1 MTKDKQLKNE
11 IYKERLEMRKKIFI
25 LFLILIPFN
34 VFALTKAPI
43 DITNETVTSLSK
55 ALNEEIITSKQLIN
69 IYLERINEYNA
80 QYDALITINENAINE
95 AKELDKERQN
105 GNIKSSIHGIPII
118 VKDNIDVLGTATTAG
133 SKALSDNYPNEDAL
147 IIQKLK
153 EAGAII
159 IAKANMSKFAF
170 YASSSSSDYGTV
182 KNAYNLAYSSYGSS
196 GGSAVSVALN
206 FAPIAI
212 GTDTNASVRLP
223 AQAASLIGYRPTLGL
238 ISRTGIIPYDPE
250 RDTPGVIGK
259 TIEDILTITNIIKGK
274 DEKDNKTYDSKNL
287 KITDINPQNLTLGI
301 SETFLNGSNDNTLPE
316 NKEINA
322 EVKNLL
328 TNALDKIKDSGITI
342 KVIDNYYTIDIDNEV
357 AKSYSGYQF
366 CDKFNEYILNHQGT
380 IKTFEELAALNPG
393 LEGYAEECNSKT
405 DQIYKDG
412 LKQEYKDYIE
422 GIMEENN
429 LDAIIYPSS
438 KNKILELGTT
448 GIINLSAHASSTI
461 NYPSITIPI
470 GYDSDNL
477 PYSLEIMTKT
487 QNDEFLLSLANKI
500 NSLNLYESKNPL
512 PSLYEVDEEVT
523 KLIQKYDKRYNKK
536 NILFNK
542 KWLKKVK
549 NYFKDYQN
557 IEKPETEAKKLNQNY
572 YISLITTFIIQCII
586 AITILAILLVVK
598 KHLKIQKKRRKPWIF
613 RLNSVFWKNNWNIRL
628 ISEKHIKKRK

>member
-25 LFLILIPFN
+25 LFLILIPIN
-34 VFALTKAPI
+34 AFALTKAPI
-43 DITNETVTSLSK
+43 DITKETVASLSK
-55 ALNEEIITSKQLIN
+55 SLDEEIITSEELIN
-69 IYLERINEYNA
+69 IYLERIKKYND
-80 QYDALITINENAINE
+80 QYNALITINESAINE

-147 IIQKLK
+147 IIRKLK
-153 EAGAII
+153 DAGAII

-250 RDTPGVIGK
+250 RDTPGIIGK
-259 TIEDILTITNIIKGK
+259 TIEDIITITNIIKGK
-274 DEKDNKTYDSKNL
+274 DENDDKTYDSETL
-287 KITDINPQNLTLGI
+287 KISEINLQNITLGI
-301 SETFLNGSNDNTLPE
+301 SETFLNGCNENILPE

-328 TNALDKIKDSGITI
+328 TSALDKIKDSGITI
-342 KVIDNYYTIDIDNEV
+342 KVIENYYTTTVDSDV

-366 CDKFNEYILNHQGT
+366 CDKFNEYILNHQGS
-380 IKTFEELAALNPG
+380 IKTFEELAALTPG
-393 LEGYAEECNSKT
+393 LEGYVEECNSKT

-422 GIMEENN
+422 DIMKENN

-500 NSLNLYESKNPL
+500 NSLRLYESKNPL
-512 PSLYEVDEEVT
+512 SSLYEVDEEVT

-536 NILFNK
+536 NTLFNK

-572 YISLITTFIIQCII
+572 YVSLIITFIIQCIV
-586 AITILAILLVVK
+586 AITILAILLLVR
-598 KHLKIQKKRRKPWIF
+598 KHLKIQKKRRK
-613 RLNSVFWKNNWNIRL
+613 R
-628 ISEKHIKKRK
+628 RK

>member
-43 DITNETVTSLSK
+43 DITKETVASLSK
-55 ALNEEIITSKQLIN
+55 YLDEEIITSEQLIN
-69 IYLERINEYNA
+69 IYLERIKEYND
-80 QYDALITINENAINE
+80 QYNALITINENAINE

-250 RDTPGVIGK
+250 RDTPGIIGK
-259 TIEDILTITNIIKGK
+259 TIEDIITITNIIKGK
-274 DEKDNKTYDSKNL
+274 DEKDNKTYDSENL
-287 KITDINPQNLTLGI
+287 KITDITPHNLTLGI
-301 SETFLNGSNDNTLPE
+301 SETFLNSSNDNILPE

-328 TNALDKIKDSGITI
+328 TSALDKIKDSGITI
-342 KVIDNYYTIDIDNEV
+342 KVIENYYTTTVDSDV

-366 CDKFNEYILNHQGT
+366 CDKFNEYILNHQGS
-380 IKTFEELAALNPG
+380 IKNFQELAKVTPG
-393 LEGYAEECNSKT
+393 LEGYVEECNSKT

-412 LKQEYKDYIE
+412 LKQEYKVYIE

-536 NILFNK
+536 NTLFNK
-542 KWLKKVK
+542 KWLKKAK

-572 YISLITTFIIQCII
+572 YVSLITTFIIQCII
-586 AITILAILLVVK
+586 AITILAILLLVR
-598 KHLKIQKKRRKPWIF
+598 KHLKIQKKRRK
-613 RLNSVFWKNNWNIRL
+613 R
-628 ISEKHIKKRK
+628 RK

>member
-1 MTKDKQLKNE
+1 MTKDTQLKNE

-43 DITNETVTSLSK
+43 DITKETVASLSK
-55 ALNEEIITSKQLIN
+55 ALNEEIITSEQLIN

-80 QYDALITINENAINE
+80 QYNALITINENAINE
-95 AKELDKERQN
+95 AKELDEERQN
-105 GNIKSSIHGIPII
+105 GNIKSAIHGIPII

-153 EAGAII
+153 DAGAII

-182 KNAYNLAYSSYGSS
+182 KNAFNLAYSSYGSS

-250 RDTPGVIGK
+250 RDTPGIIGK
-259 TIEDILTITNIIKGK
+259 TIEDIITITNIIKGK
-274 DEKDNKTYDSKNL
+274 DENDDKTYDSETL
-287 KITDINPQNLTLGI
+287 KISEINLQNITLGI
-301 SETFLNGSNDNTLPE
+301 SETFLNGSNENILPE

-328 TNALDKIKDSGITI
+328 TSALDKIKDSGITI
-342 KVIDNYYTIDIDNEV
+342 KVIENYYTTTVDSDI

-366 CDKFNEYILNHQGT
+366 CDKFNEYILNHQGI
-380 IKTFEELAALNPG
+380 IKTFEELAALTPG
-393 LEGYAEECNSKT
+393 LEGYVEDCNSKMN
-405 DQIYKDG
+405 QSYKDE
-412 LKQEYKDYIE
+412 LKENYKDYIE
-422 GIMEENN
+422 DIMKENN

-500 NSLNLYESKNPL
+500 NSLRLYESKNPL
-512 PSLYEVDEEVT
+512 SSLYEVDEEVT

-536 NILFNK
+536 NTLFNK

-572 YISLITTFIIQCII
+572 YVSLIITFIIQCIV
-586 AITILAILLVVK
+586 AITILAILLLVR
-598 KHLKIQKKRRKPWIF
+598 KHLKIQKKRRK
-613 RLNSVFWKNNWNIRL
+613 R
-628 ISEKHIKKRK
+628 RK

>member
-43 DITNETVTSLSK
+43 DITKETVASLSK
-55 ALNEEIITSKQLIN
+55 SLDEEIITSEELIN
-69 IYLERINEYNA
+69 IYLERIKKYND
-80 QYDALITINENAINE
+80 QYNALITINENAINE

-147 IIQKLK
+147 IIRKLK
-153 EAGAII
+153 DAGAII

-250 RDTPGVIGK
+250 RDTPGIIGK
-259 TIEDILTITNIIKGK
+259 TIEDIITITNIIKGK
-274 DEKDNKTYDSKNL
+274 DENDNKTYDSETL
-287 KITDINPQNLTLGI
+287 KISKINLQNITLGI
-301 SETFLNGSNDNTLPE
+301 SETFLNGSNENILSE
-316 NKEINA
+316 NKETNE

-328 TNALDKIKDSGITI
+328 TSALDKIKDSGITI
-342 KVIDNYYTIDIDNEV
+342 KAIENYYTTTVDSDV

-366 CDKFNEYILNHQGT
+366 CDKFNEYILNHQGS
-380 IKTFEELAALNPG
+380 IKNFQELAEVTPG
-393 LEGYAEECNSKT
+393 LEGYVEECNSKT
-405 DQIYKDG
+405 NQIYKDG

-422 GIMEENN
+422 DIMKENN

-487 QNDEFLLSLANKI
+487 KNDSLLLSIANKI

-512 PSLYEVDEEVT
+512 SSLYEVDEEVT

-536 NILFNK
+536 NTLFNK

-572 YISLITTFIIQCII
+572 YVSLIITFIIQCIV
-586 AITILAILLVVK
+586 AITILAILLLVR
-598 KHLKIQKKRRKPWIF
+598 KHLKIQKKRRK
-613 RLNSVFWKNNWNIRL
+613 R
-628 ISEKHIKKRK
+628 RK

>member
-43 DITNETVTSLSK
+43 DITKETVASLSK
-55 ALNEEIITSKQLIN
+55 SLDEEIITSEELIN
-69 IYLERINEYNA
+69 IYLERIKKYND
-80 QYDALITINENAINE
+80 QYNALITINENAINE
-95 AKELDKERQN
+95 AKELDEERQN
-105 GNIKSSIHGIPII
+105 GNIKSAIHGIPII

-250 RDTPGVIGK
+250 RDTPGIIGK

-274 DEKDNKTYDSKNL
+274 DENDDKTYDSETL
-287 KITDINPQNLTLGI
+287 KISEINLQNITLGI
-301 SETFLNGSNDNTLPE
+301 SETFLNGSNENILSE
-316 NKEINA
+316 NKETNE

-328 TNALDKIKDSGITI
+328 TSALDKIKDSGITI
-342 KVIDNYYTIDIDNEV
+342 KVIENYYTTTVDSDV

-366 CDKFNEYILNHQGT
+366 CDKFNEYILNHQGS
-380 IKTFEELAALNPG
+380 IKNFQELAEVTPG

-422 GIMEENN
+422 DIMKENN

-487 QNDEFLLSLANKI
+487 KNDSLLLSIANKI

-512 PSLYEVDEEVT
+512 SSLYEVDEEVT

-536 NILFNK
+536 NTLFNK

-572 YISLITTFIIQCII
+572 YVSLIITFIIQCIVALMVI
-586 AITILAILLVVK
+586 IILLLVR
-598 KHLKIQKKRRKPWIF
+598 KHLKIQKKRRK
-613 RLNSVFWKNNWNIRL
+613 R
-628 ISEKHIKKRK
+628 RK

>member
-11 IYKERLEMRKKIFI
+11 IYKGRLEMRKKIFI

-43 DITNETVTSLSK
+43 DITKETVASLSK
-55 ALNEEIITSKQLIN
+55 YLDEEIITSEQLIN

-250 RDTPGVIGK
+250 RDTPGIIGK
-259 TIEDILTITNIIKGK
+259 TIEDIITITNIIKGK
-274 DEKDNKTYDSKNL
+274 DEKDNKTYDSENL
-287 KITDINPQNLTLGI
+287 KITDITPHNLTLGI

-328 TNALDKIKDSGITI
+328 TSALDKIKDSGITI
-342 KVIDNYYTIDIDNEV
+342 KVIENYYTTTVDSDV

-572 YISLITTFIIQCII
+572 YVSLITTFIIQCII
-586 AITILAILLVVK
+586 AITILSILLLVR
-598 KHLKIQKKRRKPWIF
+598 KHLKIQKKRRK
-613 RLNSVFWKNNWNIRL
+613 R
-628 ISEKHIKKRK
+628 RK

>member
-25 LFLILIPFN
+25 LFLILIPIN
-34 VFALTKAPI
+34 TFALTKAPI
-43 DITNETVTSLSK
+43 DITKETVTSLSK
-55 ALNEEIITSKQLIN
+55 ALNEEIITSEELIN
-69 IYLERINEYNA
+69 IYLERIKKYND
-80 QYDALITINENAINE
+80 QYNALITINENAINE
-95 AKELDKERQN
+95 AKELDEERQN
-105 GNIKSSIHGIPII
+105 GNIKSAIHGIPII

-153 EAGAII
+153 DAGAII

-274 DEKDNKTYDSKNL
+274 DENDDKTYDSETL
-287 KITDINPQNLTLGI
+287 KISEINLQNITLGI
-301 SETFLNGSNDNTLPE
+301 SETFLNGSNENILSE
-316 NKEINA
+316 NKETNE

-328 TNALDKIKDSGITI
+328 TSALDKIKDSGITI
-342 KVIDNYYTIDIDNEV
+342 KVIENYYTTTVDSDV

-380 IKTFEELAALNPG
+380 IKTFEELAALTPG
-393 LEGYAEECNSKT
+393 LEGYAEECNSKMN
-405 DQIYKDG
+405 QSYKDE
-412 LKQEYKDYIE
+412 LKENYKDYIE
-422 GIMEENN
+422 DIMKENN

-500 NSLNLYESKNPL
+500 NSLRLYESKNPL
-512 PSLYEVDEEVT
+512 SSLYEVDEEVT

-536 NILFNK
+536 NTLFNK

-572 YISLITTFIIQCII
+572 YVSLIITFIIQCIV
-586 AITILAILLVVK
+586 AITILAILLLVR
-598 KHLKIQKKRRKPWIF
+598 KHLKIQKKRRK
-613 RLNSVFWKNNWNIRL
+613 R
-628 ISEKHIKKRK
+628 RK

>member
-55 ALNEEIITSKQLIN
+55 ALNEEIITSEELIN
-69 IYLERINEYNA
+69 IYLERIKEYND
-80 QYDALITINENAINE
+80 QYNALITINENAINE

-118 VKDNIDVLGTATTAG
+118 VKDNIDVLGTSTTAG

-223 AQAASLIGYRPTLGL
+223 AQAANLIGYRPTLGL

-250 RDTPGVIGK
+250 RDTPGIIGK
-259 TIEDILTITNIIKGK
+259 TIEDIITITNIIKGK
-274 DEKDNKTYDSKNL
+274 DEKDNKTYDSENL
-287 KITDINPQNLTLGI
+287 KITDITPHNLTLGI

-328 TNALDKIKDSGITI
+328 TSALDKIKDSGITI
-342 KVIDNYYTIDIDNEV
+342 KVIENYYTTTVDSDV

-366 CDKFNEYILNHQGT
+366 CDQFNEYILNHQGT

-512 PSLYEVDEEVT
+512 PSLYEVDEKVT

-586 AITILAILLVVK
+586 AITILAILLLVR
-598 KHLKIQKKRRKPWIF
+598 KHLKIQKKRRK
-613 RLNSVFWKNNWNIRL
+613 R
-628 ISEKHIKKRK
+628 RK

>member
-25 LFLILIPFN
+25 LFLILIPIN
-34 VFALTKAPI
+34 AFALTKAPI
-43 DITNETVTSLSK
+43 DITKETVTSLSK
-55 ALNEEIITSKQLIN
+55 ALNEEIITSEQLIN
-69 IYLERINEYNA
+69 IYLERIKEYNN
-80 QYDALITINENAINE
+80 QYNALITINENAINE

-153 EAGAII
+153 DAGAII

-250 RDTPGVIGK
+250 RDTPGIIGK
-259 TIEDILTITNIIKGK
+259 TIEDIITITNIIKGK
-274 DEKDNKTYDSKNL
+274 DENDDKTYDSETL
-287 KITDINPQNLTLGI
+287 KISEINLQNITLGI
-301 SETFLNGSNDNTLPE
+301 SETFLNGCNENILPE

-328 TNALDKIKDSGITI
+328 TSALDKIKDSGITI
-342 KVIDNYYTIDIDNEV
+342 KVIENYYTTTVDSDI

-366 CDKFNEYILNHQGT
+366 CDKFNEYILNHQGI
-380 IKTFEELAALNPG
+380 IKTFEELAALTPG
-393 LEGYAEECNSKT
+393 LEGYVEDCNSKMN
-405 DQIYKDG
+405 QSYKDE
-412 LKQEYKDYIE
+412 LKENYKDYIE
-422 GIMEENN
+422 DIMKENN

-500 NSLNLYESKNPL
+500 NSLRLYESKNPL
-512 PSLYEVDEEVT
+512 SSLYEVDEEVT

-536 NILFNK
+536 NTLFNK

-572 YISLITTFIIQCII
+572 YVSLIITFIIQCIV
-586 AITILAILLVVK
+586 AITILAILLLVR
-598 KHLKIQKKRRKPWIF
+598 KHLKIQKKRRK
-613 RLNSVFWKNNWNIRL
+613 R
-628 ISEKHIKKRK
+628 RK

>member
-25 LFLILIPFN
+25 LFLILIPIN
-34 VFALTKAPI
+34 AFALTKAPI
-43 DITNETVTSLSK
+43 DITKETVTSLSK
-55 ALNEEIITSKQLIN
+55 ALNEEIITSEQLIN

-153 EAGAII
+153 DAGAII

-250 RDTPGVIGK
+250 RDTPGIIGK

-274 DEKDNKTYDSKNL
+274 DENDDKTYDSETL
-287 KITDINPQNLTLGI
+287 KISEINPQNITLGI
-301 SETFLNGSNDNTLPE
+301 SETFLNGSNENILSE
-316 NKEINA
+316 NKETNE

-328 TNALDKIKDSGITI
+328 TSALDKIKDSGITI
-342 KVIDNYYTIDIDNEV
+342 KVIENYYTTTVDSDV

-366 CDKFNEYILNHQGT
+366 CDKFNEYILNHQGI
-380 IKTFEELAALNPG
+380 IKTFEELAALTPG
-393 LEGYAEECNSKT
+393 LEGYVEDCNSKMN
-405 DQIYKDG
+405 QSYKDE
-412 LKQEYKDYIE
+412 LKENYKDYIE
-422 GIMEENN
+422 DIMKENN

-500 NSLNLYESKNPL
+500 NSLRLYESKNPL

-572 YISLITTFIIQCII
+572 YFSLIITFIIQCIV
-586 AITILAILLVVK
+586 AITILAILLLVR
-598 KHLKIQKKRRKPWIF
+598 KHLKIQKKRRK
-613 RLNSVFWKNNWNIRL
+613 R
-628 ISEKHIKKRK
+628 RK

>member
-55 ALNEEIITSKQLIN
+55 ALNEEIITSEQLIN

-80 QYDALITINENAINE
+80 QYNALITINENAINE

-250 RDTPGVIGK
+250 RDTPGIIGK
-259 TIEDILTITNIIKGK
+259 TIEDIITITNIIKGK
-274 DEKDNKTYDSKNL
+274 DEKDNKTYDSENL
-287 KITDINPQNLTLGI
+287 KITDITPHNLTLGI

-412 LKQEYKDYIE
+412 LKQEYKVYIE

-500 NSLNLYESKNPL
+500 NSLNLYKSKNPL
-512 PSLYEVDEEVT
+512 PSLYEVDEKVT

-536 NILFNK
+536 NTLFNK
-542 KWLKKVK
+542 KWLKKAK

-557 IEKPETEAKKLNQNY
+557 IEKPETKAKKLNQNY
-572 YISLITTFIIQCII
+572 YVSLITTFIIQCII
-586 AITILAILLVVK
+586 AITILSILLLVR
-598 KHLKIQKKRRKPWIF
+598 KHLKIQKKRRK
-613 RLNSVFWKNNWNIRL
+613 R
-628 ISEKHIKKRK
+628 RK

>member
-25 LFLILIPFN
+25 LFLILIPIN
-34 VFALTKAPI
+34 AFALTKAPI
-43 DITNETVTSLSK
+43 DITKETVASLSK
-55 ALNEEIITSKQLIN
+55 ALNEEIITSEQLIN

-80 QYDALITINENAINE
+80 QYNALITINENAINE

-147 IIQKLK
+147 IIRKLK
-153 EAGAII
+153 DAGAII

-182 KNAYNLAYSSYGSS
+182 KNVYNLAYSSYGSS

-250 RDTPGVIGK
+250 RDTPGIIGK

-274 DEKDNKTYDSKNL
+274 DENDDKTYDSETL
-287 KITDINPQNLTLGI
+287 KISEINLQNITLGI
-301 SETFLNGSNDNTLPE
+301 SETFLNGSNENILPE

-328 TNALDKIKDSGITI
+328 TSALDKIKDSGITI
-342 KVIDNYYTIDIDNEV
+342 KVIENYYTTTVDSDI

-366 CDKFNEYILNHQGT
+366 CDKFNEYILNHQGI
-380 IKTFEELAALNPG
+380 IKTFEELAALTPG
-393 LEGYAEECNSKT
+393 LEGYVEDCNSKMN
-405 DQIYKDG
+405 QSYKDE
-412 LKQEYKDYIE
+412 LKENYKDYIE
-422 GIMEENN
+422 DIMKENN

-470 GYDSDNL
+470 GYDRDNL

-487 QNDEFLLSLANKI
+487 QNDSLLLSIANEI

-512 PSLYEVDEEVT
+512 SSLYEVDEEVT

-536 NILFNK
+536 NTLFNK

-572 YISLITTFIIQCII
+572 YVSLIITFIIQCIV
-586 AITILAILLVVK
+586 AITILAILLLVRK
-598 KHLKIQKKRRKPWIF
+598 YLKIQKKRRK
-613 RLNSVFWKNNWNIRL
+613 R
-628 ISEKHIKKRK
+628 RK

>member
-1 MTKDKQLKNE
+1 
-11 IYKERLEMRKKIFI
+11 MRKKIFI

-43 DITNETVTSLSK
+43 DITKETVTSLSK
-55 ALNEEIITSKQLIN
+55 ALNEEIITSEELIN

-95 AKELDKERQN
+95 AKELDEERQN
-105 GNIKSSIHGIPII
+105 GNIKSAIHGIPII

-133 SKALSDNYPNEDAL
+133 SKALSDNFPNEDAL
-147 IIQKLK
+147 IIKKLK
-153 EAGAII
+153 DAGAII

-223 AQAASLIGYRPTLGL
+223 AQAASLIGYRPTIGL

-250 RDTPGVIGK
+250 RDTPGIIGK
-259 TIEDILTITNIIKGK
+259 TIEDIITITNIIKGK
-274 DEKDNKTYDSKNL
+274 DEKDSKTYDSENI
-287 KITDINPQNLTLGI
+287 KITDIEPQNITLGI
-301 SETFLNGSNDNTLPE
+301 SETFLNGSNDNILPE

-322 EVKNLL
+322 EVKILL

-342 KVIDNYYTIDIDNEV
+342 KVIDNYYTTDIDNDV

-380 IKTFEELAALNPG
+380 IKTFEELATLTPG
-393 LEGYAEECNSKT
+393 LESYAEDCNSKMN
-405 DQIYKDG
+405 QSYKDK
-412 LKQEYKDYIE
+412 LKENYKDYIE

-448 GIINLSAHASSTI
+448 GIINLSAHAASTI
-461 NYPSITIPI
+461 NYPAITIPI

-487 QNDEFLLSLANKI
+487 QNDSLLLSIANKI
-500 NSLNLYESKNPL
+500 TSLNLYESKNPL

-523 KLIQKYDKRYNKK
+523 KLIQKYTKRYNQKTTF
-536 NILFNK
+536 LNK
-542 KWLKKVK
+542 KWFNKAKK
-549 NYFKDYQN
+549 YFKNYQN
-557 IEKPETEAKKLNQNY
+557 IENPRKEAKSLNQNY
-572 YISLITTFIIQCII
+572 YVSIILTIIIQCII
-586 AITILAILLVVK
+586 AITILAILLLVK
-598 KHLKIQKKRRKPWIF
+598 KYLKIQKKRRK
-613 RLNSVFWKNNWNIRL
+613 R
-628 ISEKHIKKRK
+628 RK

>member
-1 MTKDKQLKNE
+1 
-11 IYKERLEMRKKIFI
+11 MRKKIFI

-34 VFALTKAPI
+34 AFALTKAPI

-55 ALNEEIITSKQLIN
+55 ALNEEIITSEELIN
-69 IYLERINEYNA
+69 IYLERINEYNV

-95 AKELDKERQN
+95 AKELDEERQN
-105 GNIKSSIHGIPII
+105 GNIKSAIHGIPII

-133 SKALSDNYPNEDAL
+133 SKALSDNFPNEDAL
-147 IIQKLK
+147 IIHKLK
-153 EAGAII
+153 DAGAII

-223 AQAASLIGYRPTLGL
+223 AQAASLIGYRPTIGL

-250 RDTPGVIGK
+250 RDTPGIIGK
-259 TIEDILTITNIIKGK
+259 TIEDIITITNIIKGK
-274 DEKDNKTYDSKNL
+274 DEKDSKTYDSENL
-287 KITDINPQNLTLGI
+287 KITDIEPQNITLGI
-301 SETFLNGSNDNTLPE
+301 SETFVNGSNDNILPE

-322 EVKNLL
+322 EVKILL

-342 KVIDNYYTIDIDNEV
+342 KVIDNYYTTDIDNDV

-380 IKTFEELAALNPG
+380 IKTFEELATLTPG
-393 LEGYAEECNSKT
+393 LESYAEDCNSKMN
-405 DQIYKDG
+405 QSYKDE
-412 LKQEYKDYIE
+412 LKENYKDYIE
-422 GIMEENN
+422 GIMVENN

-448 GIINLSAHASSTI
+448 GIINLSAHAASTI
-461 NYPSITIPI
+461 NYPAITIPI
-470 GYDSDNL
+470 GYDNDNL

-487 QNDEFLLSLANKI
+487 QNDSLLLSIANKI
-500 NSLNLYESKNPL
+500 TSLNLYESKKPL

-523 KLIQKYDKRYNKK
+523 KLIQKYTKRYNQKTTF
-536 NILFNK
+536 LNK
-542 KWLKKVK
+542 KWFNKAKK
-549 NYFKDYQN
+549 YFKNYQN
-557 IEKPETEAKKLNQNY
+557 IENPRKEAKSLNQNY
-572 YISLITTFIIQCII
+572 YVSIILTIIIQCII
-586 AITILAILLVVK
+586 AITILAILLLVR
-598 KHLKIQKKRRKPWIF
+598 KHLKIQKKRRK
-613 RLNSVFWKNNWNIRL
+613 R
-628 ISEKHIKKRK
+628 RK

>member
-25 LFLILIPFN
+25 LFLILIPIN
-34 VFALTKAPI
+34 TFALTKAPI
-43 DITNETVTSLSK
+43 DITKETVTSLSK
-55 ALNEEIITSKQLIN
+55 ALNEEIITSEELIN
-69 IYLERINEYNA
+69 IYLERIKKYND
-80 QYDALITINENAINE
+80 QYNALITINENAINE
-95 AKELDKERQN
+95 AKELDEERQN
-105 GNIKSSIHGIPII
+105 GNIKSAIHGIPII

-153 EAGAII
+153 DAGAII

-250 RDTPGVIGK
+250 RDTPGIIGK

-274 DEKDNKTYDSKNL
+274 DENDDKTYDSETL
-287 KITDINPQNLTLGI
+287 KISEINLQNITLGI

-316 NKEINA
+316 NKETNE

-328 TNALDKIKDSGITI
+328 TSALDKIKDSGITI
-342 KVIDNYYTIDIDNEV
+342 KVIENYYTTTVDSDV

-366 CDKFNEYILNHQGT
+366 CDKFNEYILNHQGS
-380 IKTFEELAALNPG
+380 IKTFEELAALTPG

-422 GIMEENN
+422 DIMKENN

-500 NSLNLYESKNPL
+500 NSLRLYESKNPL
-512 PSLYEVDEEVT
+512 SSLYEVDEEVT

-536 NILFNK
+536 NTLFNK

-572 YISLITTFIIQCII
+572 YVSLIITFIIQCIV
-586 AITILAILLVVK
+586 AITILAILLLVR
-598 KHLKIQKKRRKPWIF
+598 KHLKIQKKRRK
-613 RLNSVFWKNNWNIRL
+613 R
-628 ISEKHIKKRK
+628 RK

>member
-25 LFLILIPFN
+25 LFLILIPIN

-43 DITNETVTSLSK
+43 DITKETVASLSK
-55 ALNEEIITSKQLIN
+55 SLDEEIITSEELIN
-69 IYLERINEYNA
+69 IYLERIKKYND
-80 QYDALITINENAINE
+80 QYNALITINENAINE

-153 EAGAII
+153 DAGAII

-196 GGSAVSVALN
+196 GGSAVGVALN

-250 RDTPGVIGK
+250 RDTPGIIGK

-274 DEKDNKTYDSKNL
+274 DENDDKTYDSETL
-287 KITDINPQNLTLGI
+287 KISEINLQNITLGI
-301 SETFLNGSNDNTLPE
+301 SETFLNGSNENILSE
-316 NKEINA
+316 NKETNE

-328 TNALDKIKDSGITI
+328 TSALDKIKDSGITI
-342 KVIDNYYTIDIDNEV
+342 KVIENYYTTTVDSDV

-366 CDKFNEYILNHQGT
+366 CDKFNEYILNHQGS
-380 IKTFEELAALNPG
+380 IKNFQELAEVTPG

-405 DQIYKDG
+405 DQIYKDVF
-412 LKQEYKDYIE
+412 KQEYKDYIE
-422 GIMEENN
+422 DIMKENN

-500 NSLNLYESKNPL
+500 NSFRLYESKNPL
-512 PSLYEVDEEVT
+512 SSLYEVDEEVT

-536 NILFNK
+536 NTLFNK

-572 YISLITTFIIQCII
+572 YVSLIITFIIQCIV
-586 AITILAILLVVK
+586 AITILAILLLVR
-598 KHLKIQKKRRKPWIF
+598 KHLKIQKKRRK
-613 RLNSVFWKNNWNIRL
+613 R
-628 ISEKHIKKRK
+628 RK

>member
-25 LFLILIPFN
+25 LFLILIPIN
-34 VFALTKAPI
+34 AFALTKAPI
-43 DITNETVTSLSK
+43 DITKETVASLSK
-55 ALNEEIITSKQLIN
+55 SLDEEIITSEELIN
-69 IYLERINEYNA
+69 IYLERIKKYND
-80 QYDALITINENAINE
+80 QYNALITINESAINE

-147 IIQKLK
+147 IIRKLK
-153 EAGAII
+153 DAGAII

-250 RDTPGVIGK
+250 RDTPGIIGK
-259 TIEDILTITNIIKGK
+259 TIEDIITITNIIKGK
-274 DEKDNKTYDSKNL
+274 DENDDKTYDSETL
-287 KITDINPQNLTLGI
+287 KISEINLQNITLGI
-301 SETFLNGSNDNTLPE
+301 SETFLNGCNENILPE

-328 TNALDKIKDSGITI
+328 TSALDKIKDSGITI
-342 KVIDNYYTIDIDNEV
+342 KVIENYYTTTVDSDI

-366 CDKFNEYILNHQGT
+366 CDKFNEYILNHQGI
-380 IKTFEELAALNPG
+380 IKTFEELAALTPG
-393 LEGYAEECNSKT
+393 LEGYVEDCNSKMN
-405 DQIYKDG
+405 QSYKDE
-412 LKQEYKDYIE
+412 LKENYKDYIE
-422 GIMEENN
+422 DIMKENN

-500 NSLNLYESKNPL
+500 NSLRLYESKNPL
-512 PSLYEVDEEVT
+512 SSLYEVDEEVT

-536 NILFNK
+536 NTLFNK

-572 YISLITTFIIQCII
+572 YVSLIITFIIQCIV
-586 AITILAILLVVK
+586 AITILAILLLVR
-598 KHLKIQKKRRKPWIF
+598 KHLKIQKKRRK
-613 RLNSVFWKNNWNIRL
+613 R
-628 ISEKHIKKRK
+628 RK

>member
-25 LFLILIPFN
+25 LFLILIPIN
-34 VFALTKAPI
+34 AFALTKAPI
-43 DITNETVTSLSK
+43 DITKETVASLSK
-55 ALNEEIITSKQLIN
+55 ALNEEIITSEQLIN
-69 IYLERINEYNA
+69 IYLERIKKYND
-80 QYDALITINENAINE
+80 QYNALITINENAINE

-147 IIQKLK
+147 VIQKLK
-153 EAGAII
+153 DAGAII

-250 RDTPGVIGK
+250 RDTPGIIGK
-259 TIEDILTITNIIKGK
+259 TIEDIITITNIIKGK
-274 DEKDNKTYDSKNL
+274 DEKDNKTYDSETL
-287 KITDINPQNLTLGI
+287 KISEINLQNITLGI
-301 SETFLNGSNDNTLPE
+301 SETFLNGSNENILPE

-322 EVKNLL
+322 EVKILL

-342 KVIDNYYTIDIDNEV
+342 KVIENYYTTIVDSDV

-366 CDKFNEYILNHQGT
+366 CDKFNEYILNHQGS
-380 IKTFEELAALNPG
+380 IKTFEELAALTPG
-393 LEGYAEECNSKT
+393 LESYAEDCNSKMN
-405 DQIYKDG
+405 QSYKDE
-412 LKQEYKDYIE
+412 LKENYKDYIE
-422 GIMEENN
+422 SIMEENN

-470 GYDSDNL
+470 GYDRDNL

-500 NSLNLYESKNPL
+500 NSLRLYESKNPL
-512 PSLYEVDEEVT
+512 SSLYEVDEEVT

-536 NILFNK
+536 NTLFNK

-572 YISLITTFIIQCII
+572 YVSLIITFIIQCIV
-586 AITILAILLVVK
+586 AITILAILLLVR
-598 KHLKIQKKRRKPWIF
+598 KHLKIQKKRRK
-613 RLNSVFWKNNWNIRL
+613 R
-628 ISEKHIKKRK
+628 RK

>member
-25 LFLILIPFN
+25 LFLILIPIN
-34 VFALTKAPI
+34 AFALTKAPI
-43 DITNETVTSLSK
+43 DITKETVASLSK
-55 ALNEEIITSKQLIN
+55 SLDEEIITSEELIN
-69 IYLERINEYNA
+69 IYLERIKKYND
-80 QYDALITINENAINE
+80 QYNALITINENSINE

-250 RDTPGVIGK
+250 RDTPGIIGK

-274 DEKDNKTYDSKNL
+274 DENDDKTYDSETL
-287 KITDINPQNLTLGI
+287 KISEINMQNITLGI
-301 SETFLNGSNDNTLPE
+301 PETFLNGSNENILPE
-316 NKEINA
+316 NKEINV
-322 EVKNLL
+322 EVKKLL

-342 KVIDNYYTIDIDNEV
+342 KVIDNYYTTDIDSDV

-366 CDKFNEYILNHQGT
+366 CDKFNEYILNHQGS
-380 IKTFEELAALNPG
+380 IKTFEELAALTPG
-393 LEGYAEECNSKT
+393 LEGYVEDCNSKMN
-405 DQIYKDG
+405 QSYKDE
-412 LKQEYKDYIE
+412 LKENYKDYIE
-422 GIMEENN
+422 SIMEENN

-461 NYPSITIPI
+461 NYPAITIPI
-470 GYDSDNL
+470 GYDRDNL

-487 QNDEFLLSLANKI
+487 QNDSLLLSIANKI
-500 NSLNLYESKNPL
+500 DSLNLYESKNPL

-523 KLIQKYDKRYNKK
+523 KLIQKYKKRYNQKTTF
-536 NILFNK
+536 LNK
-542 KWLKKVK
+542 KWINKVK
-549 NYFKDYQN
+549 KYFKNYQN
-557 IEKPETEAKKLNQNY
+557 IENPKKEAKSLNQNY
-572 YISLITTFIIQCII
+572 YISIILTAIIQCII
-586 AITILAILLVVK
+586 AITILAILLLVR
-598 KHLKIQKKRRKPWIF
+598 KHLKIQKKRRK
-613 RLNSVFWKNNWNIRL
+613 R
-628 ISEKHIKKRK
+628 RK

>member
-55 ALNEEIITSKQLIN
+55 ALNEEIITSEELIN
-69 IYLERINEYNA
+69 IYLERIKKYND
-80 QYDALITINENAINE
+80 QYNALITINENAINE

-153 EAGAII
+153 DAGAII

-274 DEKDNKTYDSKNL
+274 DEKDNKTYDSENL
-287 KITDINPQNLTLGI
+287 KITDITPQNLALGI

-322 EVKNLL
+322 EVKKLL

-380 IKTFEELAALNPG
+380 IKTFEELAALTPG
-393 LEGYAEECNSKT
+393 LEGYVEDCNSKMN
-405 DQIYKDG
+405 QSYKDE
-412 LKQEYKDYIE
+412 LKENYKDYIE
-422 GIMEENN
+422 SIMEENN

-500 NSLNLYESKNPL
+500 NSLRLYESKNPL
-512 PSLYEVDEEVT
+512 SSLYEVDEEVT

-536 NILFNK
+536 NTLFNK

-572 YISLITTFIIQCII
+572 YVSLIITFIIQCIV
-586 AITILAILLVVK
+586 AITILAILLLVR
-598 KHLKIQKKRRKPWIF
+598 KHLKIQKKRRK
-613 RLNSVFWKNNWNIRL
+613 R
-628 ISEKHIKKRK
+628 RK

>member
-25 LFLILIPFN
+25 LFLILIPIN
-34 VFALTKAPI
+34 AFALTKAPI
-43 DITNETVTSLSK
+43 DITKETVTSLSK
-55 ALNEEIITSKQLIN
+55 ALNEEIITSEQLIN
-69 IYLERINEYNA
+69 IYLERIKEYNN
-80 QYDALITINENAINE
+80 QYNALITINENAINE

-153 EAGAII
+153 DAGAII

-274 DEKDNKTYDSKNL
+274 DENDDKTYDSETL
-287 KITDINPQNLTLGI
+287 KISEINLQNITLGI
-301 SETFLNGSNDNTLPE
+301 SETFLNGINENILPE
-316 NKEINA
+316 NKEINV
-322 EVKNLL
+322 EVKKLL
-328 TNALDKIKDSGITI
+328 TSALDKIKDSGITI
-342 KVIDNYYTIDIDNEV
+342 KVIDNYYTTDIDSDV

-366 CDKFNEYILNHQGT
+366 CDKFNEYILNHQGS
-380 IKTFEELAALNPG
+380 IKNFQELAEVTPG

-422 GIMEENN
+422 DIMKENN

-477 PYSLEIMTKT
+477 PYSLEIMAKT

-512 PSLYEVDEEVT
+512 SSLYEVDEEVT
-523 KLIQKYDKRYNKK
+523 KLIQKYDKRYNNK

-572 YISLITTFIIQCII
+572 YVSLIITFIIQCIV
-586 AITILAILLVVK
+586 AITVLAILLLVR
-598 KHLKIQKKRRKPWIF
+598 KHLKIQKKRRK
-613 RLNSVFWKNNWNIRL
+613 R
-628 ISEKHIKKRK
+628 RK

>member
-43 DITNETVTSLSK
+43 DITKETVASLSK
-55 ALNEEIITSKQLIN
+55 YLDEEIITSEQLIN

-80 QYDALITINENAINE
+80 QYNALITINENAINE

-250 RDTPGVIGK
+250 RDTPGIIGK
-259 TIEDILTITNIIKGK
+259 TIEDIITITNIIKGK
-274 DEKDNKTYDSKNL
+274 DEKDNKTYDSENL
-287 KITDINPQNLTLGI
+287 KITDITPHNLTLGI
-301 SETFLNGSNDNTLPE
+301 SESFLNGSNDNTLPE

-328 TNALDKIKDSGITI
+328 TSALDKIKDSGITI
-342 KVIDNYYTIDIDNEV
+342 KVIENYYTTTVDSDV

-366 CDKFNEYILNHQGT
+366 CDQFNEYILNHQGS
-380 IKTFEELAALNPG
+380 IKNFKELAKVTPG
-393 LEGYAEECNSKT
+393 LERYAEECNSKT

-500 NSLNLYESKNPL
+500 NSLKLYESKNPL
-512 PSLYEVDEEVT
+512 SSLYEVNEEVT

-572 YISLITTFIIQCII
+572 YVSLTTTFIIQYII
-586 AITILAILLVVK
+586 AITILSILLLVR
-598 KHLKIQKKRRKPWIF
+598 KHLKIQKKRRK
-613 RLNSVFWKNNWNIRL
+613 R
-628 ISEKHIKKRK
+628 RK

>member
-43 DITNETVTSLSK
+43 DITNETVTSLSQ
-55 ALNEEIITSKQLIN
+55 ALNEEIITSEQLIN

-287 KITDINPQNLTLGI
+287 KITDITPQNLTLGI

-598 KHLKIQKKRRKPWIF
+598 KHLKIQKKRRK
-613 RLNSVFWKNNWNIRL
+613 R
-628 ISEKHIKKRK
+628 RK

>member
-43 DITNETVTSLSK
+43 DITNETVASLSK
-55 ALNEEIITSKQLIN
+55 ALNEEIITSEQLIN
-69 IYLERINEYNA
+69 IYLERIKEYNN
-80 QYDALITINENAINE
+80 QYNALITINENAINE

-182 KNAYNLAYSSYGSS
+182 KNAYNLAYLSYGSS

-250 RDTPGVIGK
+250 RDTPGIIGK
-259 TIEDILTITNIIKGK
+259 TIEDIITITNIIKGK
-274 DEKDNKTYDSKNL
+274 DENDNKTYDSETL
-287 KITDINPQNLTLGI
+287 KISKINLQNITLGI
-301 SETFLNGSNDNTLPE
+301 SETFLNGSNENILSE
-316 NKEINA
+316 NKETNE

-328 TNALDKIKDSGITI
+328 TSALDKIKDSGITI
-342 KVIDNYYTIDIDNEV
+342 KVIENYYTTTVDSDV

-366 CDKFNEYILNHQGT
+366 CDKFNEYILNHQGS
-380 IKTFEELAALNPG
+380 IETFEELAALTPG
-393 LEGYAEECNSKT
+393 LEGYVEECNSKT

-422 GIMEENN
+422 DIMKENN

-461 NYPSITIPI
+461 NYPSITIQI

-500 NSLNLYESKNPL
+500 NSLRLYESKNPL
-512 PSLYEVDEEVT
+512 SSLYEVDEEVT

-536 NILFNK
+536 NTLFNK

-572 YISLITTFIIQCII
+572 YVSLIITFIIQCIV
-586 AITILAILLVVK
+586 AITILAILLLVR
-598 KHLKIQKKRRKPWIF
+598 KHLKIQKKRRK
-613 RLNSVFWKNNWNIRL
+613 R
-628 ISEKHIKKRK
+628 RK

>member
-1 MTKDKQLKNE
+1 M
-11 IYKERLEMRKKIFI
+11 YKKLFI
-25 LFLILIPFN
+25 LFLISIPLN
-34 VFALTKAPI
+34 VLALTQAPF

-55 ALNEEIITSKQLIN
+55 ALDEEIITSEELIN
-69 IYLERINEYNA
+69 LYLERINEYNDK
-80 QYDALITINENAINE
+80 YNALITINENAINE
-95 AKELDKERQN
+95 AKKLDKERQN
-105 GNIKSSIHGIPII
+105 GNIKSSVHGIPII

-259 TIEDILTITNIIKGK
+259 TIEDIITITNIIKGK
-274 DEKDNKTYDSKNL
+274 DEKDSKTYESENL
-287 KITDINPQNLTLGI
+287 KITEINPRDITLGI
-301 SETFLNGSNDNTLPE
+301 SETFLNGSNDNILPE

-322 EVKNLL
+322 EVKALL

-342 KVIDNYYTIDIDNEV
+342 KIIDNYYTTVVDNNV

-366 CDKFNEYILNHQGT
+366 CDKFNEYILNHQGN
-380 IKTFEELAALNPG
+380 IKTFEELAYLSPG
-393 LEGYAEECNSKT
+393 LEGYAEDCNSKM
-405 DQIYKDG
+405 DQAYKDE
-412 LKQEYKDYIE
+412 LKESYKDYIE
-422 GIMEENN
+422 SIMEEND

-438 KNKILELGTT
+438 KNKILKLGTT

-461 NYPSITIPI
+461 NYPAITIPI

-487 QNDEFLLSLANKI
+487 QNDSLLLSIANKI
-500 NSLNLYESKNPL
+500 NALNLYESKNPL
-512 PSLYEVDEEVT
+512 PSLYEVNEEVT
-523 KLIQKYDKRYNKK
+523 KLIQKYEERYNKK
-536 NILFNK
+536 NTLLNK
-542 KWLKKVK
+542 KWINKVK
-549 NYFKDYQN
+549 KYFKNYQK
-557 IEKPETEAKKLNQNY
+557 IENVENEAKKLNQNY
-572 YISLITTFIIQCII
+572 YISIIGTFVIQCII
-586 AITILAILLVVK
+586 AILIIIILLLVRK
-598 KHLKIQKKRRKPWIF
+598 YLKIQKKRKNRRK
-613 RLNSVFWKNNWNIRL
+613 
-628 ISEKHIKKRK
+628 

>member
-1 MTKDKQLKNE
+1 MTKGKQLKNE

-25 LFLILIPFN
+25 LFLILIPIN
-34 VFALTKAPI
+34 AFALTKAPI
-43 DITNETVTSLSK
+43 DITKETVASLSK
-55 ALNEEIITSKQLIN
+55 SLDEEIITSEELIN
-69 IYLERINEYNA
+69 IYLERIKKYNDQYNA
-80 QYDALITINENAINE
+80 LTTINENAINE

-153 EAGAII
+153 DAGAII

-250 RDTPGVIGK
+250 RDTPGIIGK

-274 DEKDNKTYDSKNL
+274 DENDDKTYDSETL
-287 KITDINPQNLTLGI
+287 KISEINLQNITLGI
-301 SETFLNGSNDNTLPE
+301 SETFLNGSNENILPE

-328 TNALDKIKDSGITI
+328 TSALDKIKDSGITI
-342 KVIDNYYTIDIDNEV
+342 KVIENYYTTTVDSDV

-380 IKTFEELAALNPG
+380 IKTFEELAALTPG
-393 LEGYAEECNSKT
+393 LEGYVEDCNYKMNQS
-405 DQIYKDG
+405 YKDE
-412 LKQEYKDYIE
+412 LKENYKDYIE
-422 GIMEENN
+422 DIMKENN

-461 NYPSITIPI
+461 NYPAITIPI

-500 NSLNLYESKNPL
+500 NSLRLYESKSPL
-512 PSLYEVDEEVT
+512 SSLYEVDEEVT

-536 NILFNK
+536 NTLFNK

-572 YISLITTFIIQCII
+572 YVSLIITFIIQCIV
-586 AITILAILLVVK
+586 AITILAILLLVR
-598 KHLKIQKKRRKPWIF
+598 KHLKIQKKRRK
-613 RLNSVFWKNNWNIRL
+613 R
-628 ISEKHIKKRK
+628 RK

>member
-25 LFLILIPFN
+25 LFLILIPFI
-34 VFALTKAPI
+34 VFALTRATI

-55 ALNEEIITSKQLIN
+55 ALNEEIITSEQLIN

-250 RDTPGVIGK
+250 RDTPGIIEK
-259 TIEDILTITNIIKGK
+259 TIEDIITITNIIKGK
-274 DEKDNKTYDSKNL
+274 DEKDNKTYDSENL
-287 KITDINPQNLTLGI
+287 KITDITPHNLTLGI

-328 TNALDKIKDSGITI
+328 TSALDKIKDSGITI
-342 KVIDNYYTIDIDNEV
+342 KVIENYYTTTVDSDV

-366 CDKFNEYILNHQGT
+366 CDQFNEYILNHQGN
-380 IKTFEELAALNPG
+380 IKNFQDLANVTPG

-422 GIMEENN
+422 SIMEENN

-500 NSLNLYESKNPL
+500 NSLKLYESKNPL
-512 PSLYEVDEEVT
+512 SSLYEVDEEVT

-536 NILFNK
+536 NTLFNK
-542 KWLKKVK
+542 KWLKKAK

-572 YISLITTFIIQCII
+572 YVSLITTFIIQCII
-586 AITILAILLVVK
+586 AITILAILLLVR
-598 KHLKIQKKRRKPWIF
+598 KHLKIQKKRRK
-613 RLNSVFWKNNWNIRL
+613 R
-628 ISEKHIKKRK
+628 RK

>member
-34 VFALTKAPI
+34 VFALTRAPI

-55 ALNEEIITSKQLIN
+55 VLNEEIITSEQLIN
-69 IYLERINEYNA
+69 IYLERIKEYNN
-80 QYDALITINENAINE
+80 QYNALITINENAINE

-250 RDTPGVIGK
+250 RDTPGIIGK
-259 TIEDILTITNIIKGK
+259 TIEDIITITNIIKGK
-274 DEKDNKTYDSKNL
+274 DEKDNKTYDSENL
-287 KITDINPQNLTLGI
+287 KITDITPHNLTLGI
-301 SETFLNGSNDNTLPE
+301 LETFLNGSNDNTLPE

-328 TNALDKIKDSGITI
+328 TSALDKIKDSGITI
-342 KVIDNYYTIDIDNEV
+342 KVIENYYTTTVDSDV

-366 CDKFNEYILNHQGT
+366 CDKFNEYILNHQGI
-380 IKTFEELAALNPG
+380 IKNFQELAKVTPG
-393 LEGYAEECNSKT
+393 LEAYAEECNSKT

-500 NSLNLYESKNPL
+500 NSLRLYESKNPL

-536 NILFNK
+536 NTLFNK
-542 KWLKKVK
+542 KWLKKAK

-572 YISLITTFIIQCII
+572 YVSLITTFIIQCII
-586 AITILAILLVVK
+586 AITILSILLLVR
-598 KHLKIQKKRRKPWIF
+598 KHLKIQKKRRK
-613 RLNSVFWKNNWNIRL
+613 R
-628 ISEKHIKKRK
+628 RK

>member
-1 MTKDKQLKNE
+1 
-11 IYKERLEMRKKIFI
+11 MRKKIFI

-43 DITNETVTSLSK
+43 DITNETVTSLSQ
-55 ALNEEIITSKQLIN
+55 ALNEEIITSEQLIN
-69 IYLERINEYNA
+69 IYLERIKEYND
-80 QYDALITINENAINE
+80 QYNALITINENAINE

-250 RDTPGVIGK
+250 RDTPGIIGK
-259 TIEDILTITNIIKGK
+259 TIEDIITITNIIKGK
-274 DEKDNKTYDSKNL
+274 DEKDNKTYDSENL
-287 KITDINPQNLTLGI
+287 KITDITPHNLKLGI
-301 SETFLNGSNDNTLPE
+301 SETFLNGSNDNILPE

-328 TNALDKIKDSGITI
+328 TSALDKIKDSGITI
-342 KVIDNYYTIDIDNEV
+342 KVIENYYTTAVGSDV

-366 CDKFNEYILNHQGT
+366 CDKFNEYILNHQGS
-380 IKTFEELAALNPG
+380 IKNFQELAKVTPG
-393 LEGYAEECNSKT
+393 LEGYVEECNSKT

-461 NYPSITIPI
+461 NYPSITIAI

-500 NSLNLYESKNPL
+500 NSLRLYESKNPL

-523 KLIQKYDKRYNKK
+523 KLIQKYKKRYNQKTSF
-536 NILFNK
+536 LNK
-542 KWLKKVK
+542 KWINKVK
-549 NYFKDYQN
+549 KYFKNYQN
-557 IEKPETEAKKLNQNY
+557 IENPKKEAKSLNQNY
-572 YISLITTFIIQCII
+572 YISIILTAIIQCII
-586 AITILAILLVVK
+586 AITILAILLLVR
-598 KHLKIQKKRRKPWIF
+598 KHLKIQKKRRK
-613 RLNSVFWKNNWNIRL
+613 R
-628 ISEKHIKKRK
+628 RK

>member
-25 LFLILIPFN
+25 LFLILIPIN
-34 VFALTKAPI
+34 AFALTKAPI
-43 DITNETVTSLSK
+43 DITKETVASLSK
-55 ALNEEIITSKQLIN
+55 SLDEEIITSEELIN
-69 IYLERINEYNA
+69 IYLERIKKYND
-80 QYDALITINENAINE
+80 QYNALITINESAINE

-147 IIQKLK
+147 IIRKLK
-153 EAGAII
+153 DAGAII

-274 DEKDNKTYDSKNL
+274 DEKDNKTYDSENL
-287 KITDINPQNLTLGI
+287 KITDITPQNLALGI

-322 EVKNLL
+322 EVKKLL

-380 IKTFEELAALNPG
+380 IKTFEELAALTPG
-393 LEGYAEECNSKT
+393 LEGYVEDCNSKMN
-405 DQIYKDG
+405 QSYKDE
-412 LKQEYKDYIE
+412 LKENYKDYIE
-422 GIMEENN
+422 SIMEENN

-500 NSLNLYESKNPL
+500 NSLRLYESKNPL
-512 PSLYEVDEEVT
+512 SSLYEVDEEVT

-536 NILFNK
+536 NTLFNK

-572 YISLITTFIIQCII
+572 YVSLIITFIIQCIV
-586 AITILAILLVVK
+586 AITILAILLLVR
-598 KHLKIQKKRRKPWIF
+598 KHLKIQKKRRK
-613 RLNSVFWKNNWNIRL
+613 R
-628 ISEKHIKKRK
+628 RK

>member
-25 LFLILIPFN
+25 LFLILIPIN
-34 VFALTKAPI
+34 AFALTKAPI
-43 DITNETVTSLSK
+43 DITNETVTSLSQ
-55 ALNEEIITSKQLIN
+55 ALNEEIITSEELIN

-80 QYDALITINENAINE
+80 QYDALITINENVINE

-133 SKALSDNYPNEDAL
+133 SKALSDNFPNEDAL

-153 EAGAII
+153 DAGAII

-170 YASSSSSDYGTV
+170 YASSSLSDYGTV

-259 TIEDILTITNIIKGK
+259 TIEDIITITNIIKGK
-274 DEKDNKTYDSKNL
+274 DEKDNKTYDSENL
-287 KITDINPQNLTLGI
+287 KITDITPQNLTLGI

-328 TNALDKIKDSGITI
+328 TNALDKIKDSGIAI

-380 IKTFEELAALNPG
+380 IKTFEELATLTPG
-393 LEGYAEECNSKT
+393 LDGYVEDCNS
-405 DQIYKDG
+405 QMNQSYKDE
-412 LKQEYKDYIE
+412 LKENYKDYIE
-422 GIMEENN
+422 DIMKENN

-461 NYPSITIPI
+461 NYPAITIPI
-470 GYDSDNL
+470 GYDRDNL

-487 QNDEFLLSLANKI
+487 QNDSLLLSIANKI
-500 NSLNLYESKNPL
+500 DSLNLYESKNPL

-523 KLIQKYDKRYNKK
+523 KLIQKYTKRYNQKTTF
-536 NILFNK
+536 LNK
-542 KWLKKVK
+542 KWFNKVK
-549 NYFKDYQN
+549 KYFKNYQN
-557 IEKPETEAKKLNQNY
+557 IENPRKEAKSLNQNY
-572 YISLITTFIIQCII
+572 YVSIILTAIIQCII
-586 AITILAILLVVK
+586 AITILAILLLVR
-598 KHLKIQKKRRKPWIF
+598 KHLKIQKKRRK
-613 RLNSVFWKNNWNIRL
+613 R
-628 ISEKHIKKRK
+628 RK

>member
-25 LFLILIPFN
+25 LFLILIPIN
-34 VFALTKAPI
+34 AFALTKAPI
-43 DITNETVTSLSK
+43 DITNETVASLSK
-55 ALNEEIITSKQLIN
+55 SLDEEIITSEELIN
-69 IYLERINEYNA
+69 IYLERIKKYND
-80 QYDALITINENAINE
+80 QYNALITINENAINE

-250 RDTPGVIGK
+250 RDTPGIIGK
-259 TIEDILTITNIIKGK
+259 TIEDIITITNIIKGK
-274 DEKDNKTYDSKNL
+274 DENDDKTYDSETL
-287 KITDINPQNLTLGI
+287 KISEINLQNITLGI
-301 SETFLNGSNDNTLPE
+301 SETFLNGSNENILSE
-316 NKEINA
+316 NKETNE

-328 TNALDKIKDSGITI
+328 TSALDKIKDSGITI
-342 KVIDNYYTIDIDNEV
+342 KVIENYYTTTVDSDV

-380 IKTFEELAALNPG
+380 IKTFEELAALTPG
-393 LEGYAEECNSKT
+393 LEGYVEECNSKT

-422 GIMEENN
+422 DIMKENN

-500 NSLNLYESKNPL
+500 NSLRLYESKNPL
-512 PSLYEVDEEVT
+512 SSLYEVDEEVT

-536 NILFNK
+536 NTLFNK

-572 YISLITTFIIQCII
+572 YVFLIITFIIQCIV
-586 AITILAILLVVK
+586 AITILAILLLVR
-598 KHLKIQKKRRKPWIF
+598 KHLKIQKKRRK
-613 RLNSVFWKNNWNIRL
+613 R
-628 ISEKHIKKRK
+628 RK

>member
-1 MTKDKQLKNE
+1 M
-11 IYKERLEMRKKIFI
+11 YKKLFI
-25 LFLILIPFN
+25 LFLISIPLN
-34 VFALTKAPI
+34 VLALTQAPF

-55 ALNEEIITSKQLIN
+55 ALDEEIITSEELIN
-69 IYLERINEYNA
+69 LYLERINEYNDK
-80 QYDALITINENAINE
+80 YNALITINENAINE
-95 AKELDKERQN
+95 AKKLDKERQN
-105 GNIKSSIHGIPII
+105 GNIKSSVHGIPII

-259 TIEDILTITNIIKGK
+259 TIEDIITITNIIKGK
-274 DEKDNKTYDSKNL
+274 DEKDSKTYESENL
-287 KITDINPQNLTLGI
+287 KITEINPRDITLGI
-301 SETFLNGSNDNTLPE
+301 SETFLNGSNDNILPE

-322 EVKNLL
+322 EVKALL

-342 KVIDNYYTIDIDNEV
+342 KIIDNYYTTVVDNNV
-357 AKSYSGYQF
+357 TKSYSGYQF
-366 CDKFNEYILNHQGT
+366 CDKFNEYILNHQGN
-380 IKTFEELAALNPG
+380 IKTFEELAYLSPG
-393 LEGYAEECNSKT
+393 LEGYAEDCNSKM
-405 DQIYKDG
+405 DQAYKDE
-412 LKQEYKDYIE
+412 LKESYKDYIE
-422 GIMEENN
+422 SIMEEND

-438 KNKILELGTT
+438 KNKILKLGTT

-461 NYPSITIPI
+461 NYPAITIPI

-487 QNDEFLLSLANKI
+487 QNDSLLLSIANKI
-500 NSLNLYESKNPL
+500 NALNLYESKNPL
-512 PSLYEVDEEVT
+512 PSLYEVNEEVT
-523 KLIQKYDKRYNKK
+523 KLIQKYEERYNKK
-536 NILFNK
+536 NTLLNK
-542 KWLKKVK
+542 KWINKVK
-549 NYFKDYQN
+549 KYFKNYQK
-557 IEKPETEAKKLNQNY
+557 IENVENEAKKLNQNY
-572 YISLITTFIIQCII
+572 YFSIIGTFVIQCII
-586 AITILAILLVVK
+586 AILIIIILLLVRK
-598 KHLKIQKKRRKPWIF
+598 YLKIQKKRKNRRK
-613 RLNSVFWKNNWNIRL
+613 
-628 ISEKHIKKRK
+628 

>member
-43 DITNETVTSLSK
+43 DITKETVASLSK
-55 ALNEEIITSKQLIN
+55 ALNEEIITSEQLIN

-80 QYDALITINENAINE
+80 QYNALITINENAINE
-95 AKELDKERQN
+95 AKELDEERQN
-105 GNIKSSIHGIPII
+105 GNIKSAIHGIPII

-153 EAGAII
+153 DAGAII

-250 RDTPGVIGK
+250 RDTPGIIGK
-259 TIEDILTITNIIKGK
+259 TIEDIITITNIIKGK
-274 DEKDNKTYDSKNL
+274 DENDDKTYDSETL
-287 KITDINPQNLTLGI
+287 KISEINLQNITLGI
-301 SETFLNGSNDNTLPE
+301 SETFLNGCNENILPE

-328 TNALDKIKDSGITI
+328 TSALDKIKDSGITI
-342 KVIDNYYTIDIDNEV
+342 KVIENYYTTTVDSDI

-366 CDKFNEYILNHQGT
+366 CDKFNEYILNHQGI
-380 IKTFEELAALNPG
+380 IKTFEELAALTPG
-393 LEGYAEECNSKT
+393 LEGYVEDCNSKMN
-405 DQIYKDG
+405 QSYKDE
-412 LKQEYKDYIE
+412 LKENYKDYIE
-422 GIMEENN
+422 DIMKENN

-500 NSLNLYESKNPL
+500 NSLRLYESKNPL
-512 PSLYEVDEEVT
+512 SSLYEVDEEVT

-536 NILFNK
+536 NTLFNK

-572 YISLITTFIIQCII
+572 YVSLIITFIIQCIV
-586 AITILAILLVVK
+586 AITILAILLLVR
-598 KHLKIQKKRRKPWIF
+598 KHLKIQKKRRK
-613 RLNSVFWKNNWNIRL
+613 R
-628 ISEKHIKKRK
+628 RK

>member
-25 LFLILIPFN
+25 LFLILIPIN
-34 VFALTKAPI
+34 AFALTRAPI
-43 DITNETVTSLSK
+43 DITNETVTSLSQ
-55 ALNEEIITSKQLIN
+55 ALNEEIITSEQLIN

-80 QYDALITINENAINE
+80 QYDALITINENSINE
-95 AKELDKERQN
+95 AKKLDEERQN
-105 GNIKSSIHGIPII
+105 GNIKSAIHGIPII

-153 EAGAII
+153 DAGAII

-250 RDTPGVIGK
+250 RDTPGIIGK
-259 TIEDILTITNIIKGK
+259 NIEDIITITNIIKGK
-274 DEKDNKTYDSKNL
+274 DEKDNKTYDSENL
-287 KITDINPQNLTLGI
+287 KITDITPQNLTIGI

-322 EVKNLL
+322 EVKKLL

-380 IKTFEELAALNPG
+380 IKTFEELATLTPG
-393 LEGYAEECNSKT
+393 LEAYVEDCNSKMN
-405 DQIYKDG
+405 QSYKDE
-412 LKQEYKDYIE
+412 LKENYKDYIE
-422 GIMEENN
+422 GIMKENN

-461 NYPSITIPI
+461 NYPAITIPI

-487 QNDEFLLSLANKI
+487 QNDSLLLSIANKI

-523 KLIQKYDKRYNKK
+523 KLIQKYKKRYNQKTTF
-536 NILFNK
+536 LNK
-542 KWLKKVK
+542 KWFNKVK
-549 NYFKDYQN
+549 KYFKNYQTIKN
-557 IEKPETEAKKLNQNY
+557 QKKEAKSLNQNY
-572 YISLITTFIIQCII
+572 YVSIILTAIIQCII
-586 AITILAILLVVK
+586 AITILAIFLLVR
-598 KHLKIQKKRRKPWIF
+598 KHMKIQKKRRK
-613 RLNSVFWKNNWNIRL
+613 R
-628 ISEKHIKKRK
+628 RK

>member
-43 DITNETVTSLSK
+43 DITNETVTSLSQ
-55 ALNEEIITSKQLIN
+55 ALNEEIITSEELIN
-69 IYLERINEYNA
+69 IYLERIKEYND
-80 QYDALITINENAINE
+80 QYNALITINANAINE

-250 RDTPGVIGK
+250 RDTPGIIGK
-259 TIEDILTITNIIKGK
+259 TIEDIITITNIIKGK

-287 KITDINPQNLTLGI
+287 KITDITPQNLTLGI

-328 TNALDKIKDSGITI
+328 TSALDKIKDSGITI
-342 KVIDNYYTIDIDNEV
+342 KVIENYYTTTVDSDV

-366 CDKFNEYILNHQGT
+366 CDKFNEYILNHQGI

-393 LEGYAEECNSKT
+393 LEGYAEECNSKIE
-405 DQIYKDG
+405 QIYKDG

-500 NSLNLYESKNPL
+500 NSLNVYESKNPL

-536 NILFNK
+536 NTLFNK

-572 YISLITTFIIQCII
+572 YVSLITTFIIQCII
-586 AITILAILLVVK
+586 AITILAILLLVR
-598 KHLKIQKKRRKPWIF
+598 KHLKIQKKRRK
-613 RLNSVFWKNNWNIRL
+613 R
-628 ISEKHIKKRK
+628 RK

>member
-43 DITNETVTSLSK
+43 DITNETVASLSK
-55 ALNEEIITSKQLIN
+55 SLDEEIITSEELIN
-69 IYLERINEYNA
+69 IYLERIKKYNN
-80 QYDALITINENAINE
+80 QYNALITINENAINE

-250 RDTPGVIGK
+250 RDTPGIIGK
-259 TIEDILTITNIIKGK
+259 TIEDIITITNIIKGK
-274 DEKDNKTYDSKNL
+274 DENDDKTYDSETL
-287 KITDINPQNLTLGI
+287 KISEINLQNITLGI
-301 SETFLNGSNDNTLPE
+301 SETFLNGSNENILSE
-316 NKEINA
+316 NKETNE

-328 TNALDKIKDSGITI
+328 TSALDKIKDSGITI
-342 KVIDNYYTIDIDNEV
+342 KVIENYYTTTVDSDV

-380 IKTFEELAALNPG
+380 IKTFEELAALTPG
-393 LEGYAEECNSKT
+393 LEGYVEECNSKT

-422 GIMEENN
+422 DIMKENN

-487 QNDEFLLSLANKI
+487 QNDSLLLSIANKI
-500 NSLNLYESKNPL
+500 DSLNLYESKNPL

-523 KLIQKYDKRYNKK
+523 KLIQKYKKRYNQKTTF
-536 NILFNK
+536 LNK
-542 KWLKKVK
+542 KWINKVK
-549 NYFKDYQN
+549 KYFKNYQN
-557 IEKPETEAKKLNQNY
+557 IENPKKEAKSLNQNY
-572 YISLITTFIIQCII
+572 YISIILTAIIQCII
-586 AITILAILLVVK
+586 AITILAILLLVR
-598 KHLKIQKKRRKPWIF
+598 KHLKIQKKRRK
-613 RLNSVFWKNNWNIRL
+613 R
-628 ISEKHIKKRK
+628 RK

>member
-25 LFLILIPFN
+25 LFLILIPIN
-34 VFALTKAPI
+34 TFALTKAPI
-43 DITNETVTSLSK
+43 DITKETVTSLSK
-55 ALNEEIITSKQLIN
+55 ALNEEIITSEELIN
-69 IYLERINEYNA
+69 IYLERIKKYND
-80 QYDALITINENAINE
+80 QYNALITINENAINE
-95 AKELDKERQN
+95 AKELDEERQN
-105 GNIKSSIHGIPII
+105 GNIKSAIHGIPII

-153 EAGAII
+153 DAGAII

-274 DEKDNKTYDSKNL
+274 DEKDNKTYDSENL
-287 KITDINPQNLTLGI
+287 KITDITPQNLALGI

-316 NKEINA
+316 NKEINV
-322 EVKNLL
+322 EVKKLL

-380 IKTFEELAALNPG
+380 IKTFEELAALTPG
-393 LEGYAEECNSKT
+393 LEGYVEDCNSKMN
-405 DQIYKDG
+405 QSYKDE
-412 LKQEYKDYIE
+412 LKENYKDYIE
-422 GIMEENN
+422 SIMEENN

-500 NSLNLYESKNPL
+500 NSLRLYESKNPL
-512 PSLYEVDEEVT
+512 SSLYEVDEEVT

-536 NILFNK
+536 NTLFNK

-572 YISLITTFIIQCII
+572 YVSLIITFIIQCIV
-586 AITILAILLVVK
+586 AITILAILLLVR
-598 KHLKIQKKRRKPWIF
+598 KHLKIQKKRRK
-613 RLNSVFWKNNWNIRL
+613 R
-628 ISEKHIKKRK
+628 RK